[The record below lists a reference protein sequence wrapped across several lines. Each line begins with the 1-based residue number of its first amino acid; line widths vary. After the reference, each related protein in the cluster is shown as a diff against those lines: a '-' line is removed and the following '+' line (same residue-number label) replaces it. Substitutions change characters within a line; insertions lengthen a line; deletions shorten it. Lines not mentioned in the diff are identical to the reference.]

1 MIKQIY
7 ILAFCLISLYSCKN
21 DDSSRILAEDTRWQI
36 KLNETKLLALDKTSN
51 SEITL
56 LQLCCDRCVYGS
68 ASDSISVIV
77 HKDSLCAVNKAH
89 ILSYPGESLSLLLQD
104 ISNRTVCH
112 SFVFKEGAESLIHLP
127 SNGGFLG
134 VSGDDN
140 LIIMDSYGYG
150 DEGRYGIVKGYTFDG
165 EKVCEMTT
173 KK

>member
-68 ASDSISVIV
+68 ASDSISVMV
-77 HKDSLCAVNKAH
+77 HKDSLCDVSKAY
-89 ILSYPGESLSLLLQD
+89 ILSYNDEPLTLLLQD
-104 ISNRTVCH
+104 ISNHTVCH
-112 SFVFKEGAESLIHLP
+112 SFVYKHGADSLIHLP
-127 SNGGFLG
+127 SNGYFLG
-134 VSGDDN
+134 VSWDDC
-140 LIIMDSYGYG
+140 LIIMDSYDYN
-150 DEGRYGIVKGYTFDG
+150 DKGRYGMVQGYTFDG